1 MASKKTSPKPE
12 DLKKIITSAAET
24 EEEEPSRSP
33 DQDLP
38 DLSLDLEEHK
48 LEFQLTC
55 LAEDLKQLQDTHGLR
70 LDYTAHIF
78 KLVCAWLACVV
89 ACVVLSGF
97 GLWGFKLSD
106 SVLIAFIT
114 STTVNVV
121 GLFVLV
127 AKWMFPTG
135 VRTVTGQELNAKVES
150 LVKRRRAAPA
160 DSV

>member
-1 MASKKTSPKPE
+1 MAAKKASPKPE

-24 EEEEPSRSP
+24 EKPSGSP
-33 DQDLP
+33 DQNLP
-38 DLSLDLEEHK
+38 DLSIDLEEHK

-55 LAEDLKQLQDTHGLR
+55 LEEDLKQLQDTHGLR

-89 ACVVLSGF
+89 ACVILSGF
-97 GLWGFKLSD
+97 GLGGFKLSD

-127 AKWMFPTG
+127 AKWMFPAGTRTATG
-135 VRTVTGQELNAKVES
+135 RELNARVQS
-150 LVKRRRAAPA
+150 LVKRKRVMPS
-160 DSV
+160 DSL